1 MTEKAEKKPRLIS
14 EQGGTVSEYA
24 VVREEGAAQP
34 KSAPVTQVEEAEAEP
49 PAVPTIKMFD
59 WTHRQVSRQQ
69 KQQWRFIS
77 DDLHG
82 GSIYHVGYGV
92 FVVCK

>member
-1 MTEKAEKKPRLIS
+1 MTEKDEKKPQLIR
-14 EQGGTVSEYA
+14 ENGGTVREYA
-24 VVREEGAAQP
+24 VVRET
-34 KSAPVTQVEEAEAEP
+34 SAPAESATFALEAEAEP
-49 PAVPTIKMFD
+49 PAMATIKMFD

-92 FVVCK
+92 FLVCK